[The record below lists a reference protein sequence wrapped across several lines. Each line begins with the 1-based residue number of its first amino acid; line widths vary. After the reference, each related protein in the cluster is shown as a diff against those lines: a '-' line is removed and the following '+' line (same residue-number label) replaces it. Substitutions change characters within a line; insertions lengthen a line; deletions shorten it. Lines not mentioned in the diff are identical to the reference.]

1 MPRELASRT
10 HQGERNARMP
20 HDVGYPRRA
29 VVTGAA
35 SGIGKATALLL
46 RERGS
51 EVVAVDLNRAG
62 LADAAEAGAEIFAGD
77 LTVAAERARLIEAA
91 GEVDGLVNAAGI
103 IRLIPITE
111 VTEEDWDTILAI
123 NVKALFFLSRDFGV
137 RMKPGNGIVNLSSV
151 AGKNNATTEALA
163 YGTSKAGVLA
173 ITRGLANFFGPA
185 GVRVNAVLPGIT
197 DTPMQD
203 DVLVRVAALRGTTPQ
218 DLHQERLNTV
228 PLQRR
233 GCTPREM
240 AEAIV
245 FLLSSGA
252 SYVTGQALAVD
263 GGLVMY

>member
-1 MPRELASRT
+1 MPAST
-10 HQGERNARMP
+10 VEF
-20 HDVGYPRRA
+20 PRRV

-51 EVVAVDLNRAG
+51 EVVAVDVNEAG
-62 LADAAEAGAEIFAGD
+62 LAEAAAAGAEPFVGD
-77 LTVAAERARLIEAA
+77 LTQASERARLIESA
-91 GEVDGLVNAAGI
+91 GEIDGLVNAAGI
-103 IRLIPITE
+103 IKLIPVE
-111 VTEEDWDTILAI
+111 DVTEEDWDAILAV
-123 NVKALFFLSRDFGV
+123 NLKALFFLARDFGV

-173 ITRGLANFFGPA
+173 ITRGLANWFGPS

-203 DVLVRVAALRGTTPQ
+203 KVLVEVAAIRNTTPEA
-218 DLHQERLNTV
+218 LHEARLATV
-228 PLQRR
+228 PLQKR

-240 AEAIV
+240 ADAIT
-245 FLLSSGA
+245 FLLSSSA

>member
-1 MPRELASRT
+1 MPLSTVEF
-10 HQGERNARMP
+10 
-20 HDVGYPRRA
+20 PRRV

-51 EVVAVDLNRAG
+51 EVVAVDVNEAG
-62 LADAAEAGAEIFAGD
+62 LAEAAAAGAEPFPCD
-77 LTVAAERARLIEAA
+77 LTAAADRARLIESA

-103 IRLIPITE
+103 IRLIPVE
-111 VTEEDWDTILAI
+111 DVTEDDWDAILAV
-123 NVKALFFLSRDFGV
+123 NLKALFFLARDFGT

-173 ITRGLANFFGPA
+173 ITRGLANWFGPS

-203 DVLVRVAALRGTTPQ
+203 KVLVEVAAIRGTTAEA
-218 DLHQERLNTV
+218 LHESRLATV
-228 PLQRR
+228 PLQKR

-240 AEAIV
+240 ADAIT
-245 FLLSSGA
+245 FLLSSSA